1 MCEHTNVKDSELED
15 YYGLLKKYLTWRT
28 LLYIKTAK
36 PVRGYLGHENRTRET
51 DHAICHFLDKNPH
64 LIKEVN
70 NAFLT
75 GSDGWNFMYICN
87 GYKHLMN
94 MLNHEYLDL

>member
-1 MCEHTNVKDSELED
+1 M
-15 YYGLLKKYLTWRT
+15 
-28 LLYIKTAK
+28 YIKTAK

-51 DHAICHFLDKNPH
+51 DSAICLLDKNPH

-75 GSDGWNFMYICN
+75 SSDGWNFMYICN

-94 MLNHEYLDL
+94 MLNHEYLDLW